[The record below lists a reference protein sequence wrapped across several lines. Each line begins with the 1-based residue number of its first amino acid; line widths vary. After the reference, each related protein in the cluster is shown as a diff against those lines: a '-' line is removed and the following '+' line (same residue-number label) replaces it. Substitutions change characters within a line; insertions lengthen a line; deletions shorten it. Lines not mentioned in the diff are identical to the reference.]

1 LVFDF
6 GGSVFDGF
14 VPKVKSILEEIDE
27 FLLRVSGIAG
37 WLYLLSGICAKVDEL
52 HYERMIFNALFTQS
66 LCMSAYSRTPVVP
79 QSRS

>member
-6 GGSVFDGF
+6 GGCGF
-14 VPKVKSILEEIDE
+14 VVFLPKVKSILEEIDE

-52 HYERMIFNALFTQS
+52 HDERMIINALFTQS
-66 LCMSAYSRTPVVP
+66 LFIS
-79 QSRS
+79 Q